1 MSSSST
7 TLIIVIGSSG
17 SSQATV
23 SLTTPGST
31 PTTLASDSIL
41 STTTASSS
49 AMSTMSVTGA
59 TSSPTS
65 TPTSSG
71 SAASRTPNLGA
82 IIGGTLGGVAVLL
95 WILALLWWANRHSW
109 FQRPGYKQH
118 RDSTGAF
125 GKRSPAITPTTE
137 SAGHFARPPQP
148 QMGMLGA
155 RTFGQPPPVP
165 PPPPTRMSFGDPPRP
180 SYGDPPRP
188 IFERTSF
195 GDLAGP
201 TFGSAP
207 PVPSL
212 PPKPNPPPPAPR
224 SSTGFGLADRRSSFG
239 DRPISTFG
247 DRPRSGF
254 GDRPRSG
261 FGDRRSLSPDRV
273 RRFFGGG
280 NKNDEWEG
288 AGRRV
293 SVEPGTP
300 EMEDRGGVLGLFA
313 RAKESAARRKR
324 VKAEYEEDM
333 RRMRGRSVAES
344 DYGRF

>member
-1 MSSSST
+1 
-7 TLIIVIGSSG
+7 
-17 SSQATV
+17 
-23 SLTTPGST
+23 
-31 PTTLASDSIL
+31 
-41 STTTASSS
+41 
-49 AMSTMSVTGA
+49 MSTMSSTGA

-65 TPTSSG
+65 TPASSG

-82 IIGGTLGGVAVLL
+82 IIGGAVGGAAALL

-109 FQRPGYKQH
+109 FRRPGYKRH
-118 RDSTGAF
+118 RDSVGAF

-137 SAGHFARPPQP
+137 SAGHFAQPPQP

-165 PPPPTRMSFGDPPRP
+165 PPPPVRMSFGDPPRP

-195 GDLAGP
+195 GDLPRPA
-201 TFGSAP
+201 FGAAP
-207 PVPSL
+207 PVPNV
-212 PPKPNPPPPAPR
+212 PPKPNPAPPAPR
-224 SSTGFGLADRRSSFG
+224 SSSGFGIIDRPRSSFG

-280 NKNDEWEG
+280 GNKNDEWEG

-300 EMEDRGGVLGLFA
+300 EMEDRGGVMGFFA

-333 RRMRGRSVAES
+333 RRMRGRSIVES
-344 DYGRF
+344 DYGRY